1 MDAENVLVRENL
13 AVGVVSVLTGAA
25 TLAFLPEM
33 VSGETLAAI
42 GDPYSPAFFPI
53 LIGALLIVCGGVMI
67 AGTAMGRAPVVHG
80 EGRVESPL
88 RIGTTAGFIVV
99 YTLLIT
105 WVGMLAASVLCIAG
119 LAYILGYRRH
129 VIIGVAAVVVPVLI
143 YVLFERMLYVLLPQ
157 PTLF

>member
-1 MDAENVLVRENL
+1 MDAENILVKENL
-13 AVGVVSVLTGAA
+13 AVGVLSVLTGAG
-25 TLAFLPEM
+25 TLVFLPEM

-53 LIGALLIVCGGVMI
+53 VIGALLIVCGGVMI
-67 AGTAMGRAPVVHG
+67 ATTAMGRAPVVRG

-88 RIGTTAGFIVV
+88 RLGSAAGVIVA

-105 WVGMLAASVLCIAG
+105 WIGMLAASVLCIAG

-129 VIIGVAAVVVPVLI
+129 VIVGAAAVVVPVLI

>member
-1 MDAENVLVRENL
+1 
-13 AVGVVSVLTGAA
+13 
-25 TLAFLPEM
+25 M

-53 LIGALLIVCGGVMI
+53 VLGTLLIVCGGVML
-67 AGTAMGRAPVVHG
+67 ASTAIGRVPVVRG
-80 EGRVESPL
+80 EGRIESPL
-88 RIGTTAGFIVV
+88 RIGATAGFIVL

-105 WVGMLAASVLCIAG
+105 WIGMLAASVLCIAG
-119 LAYILGYRRH
+119 LASILGYRRH
-129 VIIGVAAVVVPVLI
+129 IVIGVAAVVVPVLI

>member
-1 MDAENVLVRENL
+1 MRENL
-13 AVGVVSVLTGAA
+13 AVGVVSVVTGAA
-25 TLAFLPEM
+25 TLAFLPQM
-33 VSGETLAAI
+33 VSGERLAAI

-53 LIGALLIVCGGVMI
+53 LIGTLLIVCGVIMI
-67 AGTAMGRAPVVHG
+67 AGTAMGRAPVVRG
-80 EGRVESPL
+80 EGRIESPL
-88 RIGTTAGFIVV
+88 RLGTAAGFIVV

-105 WVGMLAASVLCIAG
+105 WFGMLAASVACIAG

-129 VIIGVAAVVVPVLI
+129 VIVAAAAVVVPVLI

>member
-1 MDAENVLVRENL
+1 MRENL
-13 AVGVVSVLTGAA
+13 AVGVVSVATGAA

-33 VSGETLAAI
+33 VSGETLAAL

-53 LIGALLIVCGGVMI
+53 LIGALLIVCGGIMI
-67 AGTAMGRAPVVHG
+67 VVSVTGRAPEVRG
-80 EGRVESPL
+80 EGSVESPL
-88 RIGTTAGFIVV
+88 RLGTTTGFIVI

-105 WVGMLAASVLCIAG
+105 WIGMLAASVLCIAG

-129 VIIGVAAVVVPVLI
+129 VIVGVAAVVVPVLI

>member
-1 MDAENVLVRENL
+1 MVRENL
-13 AVGVVSVLTGAA
+13 AVGVVSVVTGAG
-25 TLAFLPEM
+25 TLVFLPEM

-53 LIGALLIVCGGVMI
+53 VLGTLLIVCGGVML
-67 AGTAMGRAPVVHG
+67 ASTAIGRAPVVRG
-80 EGRVESPL
+80 EGRIESPL
-88 RIGTTAGFIVV
+88 RIGTTAGFIVL

-105 WVGMLAASVLCIAG
+105 WIGMLAASVLCIAG

-129 VIIGVAAVVVPVLI
+129 IVVGVAAVVVPVLI

>member
-1 MDAENVLVRENL
+1 MRENL
-13 AVGVVSVLTGAA
+13 AVGVVSVVTGAA
-25 TLAFLPEM
+25 TLAFLPQM

-67 AGTAMGRAPVVHG
+67 FATAMGRAPVVRG
-80 EGRVESPL
+80 EGSIESPL
-88 RIGTTAGFIVV
+88 RLGTTAGFIVV

-105 WVGMLAASVLCIAG
+105 WIGMLAASVLCIAG

-129 VIIGVAAVVVPVLI
+129 VIIGMAAVVVPVLI

>member
-1 MDAENVLVRENL
+1 MDAENLLVRENL
-13 AVGVVSVLTGAA
+13 AVGVVSVATGAG

-53 LIGALLIVCGGVMI
+53 LIGSLLIVCGGIMI
-67 AGTAMGRAPVVHG
+67 AGTAIGRGPVARG
-80 EGRVESPL
+80 EGSIESPL
-88 RIGTTAGFIVV
+88 RLGTTAGFIVV

-105 WVGMLAASVLCIAG
+105 WIGMLAASVLCIAG

-129 VIIGVAAVVVPVLI
+129 LIVGLAAVCVPVLI